1 MEHRKDLED
10 LNKKSMEKL
19 DQYVK
24 AKEKLRGEDSD
35 KLHSAKNEWQEAWNK
50 LREVLI
56 YLEGVEL

>member
-24 AKEKLRGEDSD
+24 MKEKLREEDSD
-35 KLHSAKNEWQEAWNK
+35 KLHSAKKEWQEAWNK
-50 LREVLI
+50 LRGVLI

>member
-10 LNKKSMEKL
+10 LNKTSMEKL
-19 DQYVK
+19 DHYLRT
-24 AKEKLRGEDSD
+24 KEKLGGEDSD
-35 KLHSAKNEWQEAWNK
+35 KLHRAKKEWQEAWNK